1 MKTMSRMSIGRNSLA
16 TERINMAVPA
26 MEAAVV
32 RMVFA
37 VARFVSDEE
46 EVKEEKNDD
55 IFFCYWFG
63 IWGLCEV
70 LG

>member
-55 IFFCYWFG
+55 IFFFVIGLEFG
-63 IWGLCEV
+63 V
-70 LG
+70 YVRF